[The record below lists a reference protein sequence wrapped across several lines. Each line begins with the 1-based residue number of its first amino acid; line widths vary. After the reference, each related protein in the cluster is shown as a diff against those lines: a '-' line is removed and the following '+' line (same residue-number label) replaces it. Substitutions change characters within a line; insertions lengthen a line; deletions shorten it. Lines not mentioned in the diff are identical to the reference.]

1 LRHGLWDIPKGSSA
15 HPLAPSLT
23 HWVLR
28 GGAQSEDELTPAA
41 VVAMLDRFIVGQP
54 EAKRAM
60 AVALRS
66 RWRRRKIA
74 SAGLK
79 VSARTICISVP
90 CEAVLWDATRLPQR
104 SSSLST

>member
-1 LRHGLWDIPKGSSA
+1 
-15 HPLAPSLT
+15 
-23 HWVLR
+23 VLR

-90 CEAVLWDATRLPQR
+90 CEAVLWAPLSRLRTVRMCVCQGTEQGGVQR
-104 SSSLST
+104 GVGCETHAGGC